1 MKTFDISK
9 RGIGRRTF
17 LAAGSAMA
25 VTALPHA
32 AWGQAGKPIEVWR
45 FGGPKDERAYVSG
58 IDSRFK
64 GSPVTTEFQ
73 GWETRH
79 QKIASAAAA
88 GKLPTVLALEHSM
101 VPELATQKV
110 VVDLNTAMP
119 DSVKAWSGNF
129 EPKFLDLGRYG
140 KGLYGFAPTVDLS
153 PVLLCNNEIFASA
166 GLRPPTTWTELIA
179 TAKRL
184 KEGSRAGIVFA
195 GSGATLDAE
204 IIQSIGIR
212 NGCRWTNS
220 DGKFALSETGFRD
233 TLRLIAALVPSAPP
247 GLTDVNF
254 RGALQLFF
262 QGRAAMLITKSFAP
276 IVQADMGVRRDFPYT
291 MVPFPVPEKITG
303 DSTAASFEAQAVNF
317 FCVTRD
323 ADIASTRPFMDY
335 WAAPEQQ
342 MGWNGSVIPG
352 RIPTN
357 KKVLA
362 SDEFAKTFPAMAK
375 YYTDGT
381 LFKDVISLPAFPE
394 FGALRPELTAVV
406 QGVLVGQY
414 TPEVAAARM
423 IAAGNKAMVK

>member
-1 MKTFDISK
+1 METQDKKSV
-9 RGIGRRTF
+9 GITRRSF
-17 LAAGSAMA
+17 AAAASAIA
-25 VTALPHA
+25 VAGLQPA
-32 AWGQAGKPIEVWR
+32 ARAQSGKPIEVWR
-45 FGGPKDERAYVSG
+45 FGGPKAERDYVSG
-58 IDSRFK
+58 VDSRFK
-64 GSPVTTEFQ
+64 GSQVVTEFQ

-88 GKLPTVLALEHSM
+88 GSLPSILSLEHSM
-101 VPELATQKV
+101 VAELASRNV

-119 DSVKAWSGNF
+119 DSVAAWARNF

-153 PVLLCNNEIFASA
+153 PVLLCNNEIFAAA

-204 IIQSIGIR
+204 IIQSIGVR

-220 DGKFALSETGFRD
+220 DGKFALSEVGFRD
-233 TLRLIAALVPSAPP
+233 TLRLVAALVPSAPT

-254 RGALQLFF
+254 RGAIQLFF
-262 QGRAAMLITKSFAP
+262 QGRAAMLITKSFVP

-291 MVPFPVPEKITG
+291 MVPFPAPDKVTG
-303 DSTAASFEAQAVNF
+303 DNAAASFEAQAVNF
-317 FCVTRD
+317 VCATRS
-323 ADIASTRPFMDY
+323 ADMAATRPFLDY
-335 WAAPEQQ
+335 WAAPEQAV
-342 MGWNGSVIPG
+342 GWNGSVIPG
-352 RIPTN
+352 RIPTH
-357 KKVLA
+357 KRILA
-362 SDEFAKTFPAMAK
+362 SEEFAKSFPAMAK
-375 YYTDGT
+375 HYADGT
-381 LFKDVISLPAFPE
+381 LFKEVISLPAFPE

-414 TPEVAAARM
+414 TPEVATARL
-423 IAAGNKAMVK
+423 IAAATKVMAK